1 MYSQQQNYKQK
12 LLLRYLYQYL
22 LKKNLKM
29 KNVMRSIIHRLETNK
44 PISNKQYLSIIKF
57 IERERE
63 FRSSNRD
70 QIYLYFSPLIEKEK
84 PNGNTL
90 SEFLQQS

>member
-1 MYSQQQNYKQK
+1 MIVVFS
-12 LLLRYLYQYL
+12 LLQWMVYII
-22 LKKNLKM
+22 NTTV
-29 KNVMRSIIHRLETNK
+29 NV
-44 PISNKQYLSIIKF
+44 LSIIKF

-90 SEFLQQS
+90 SEFLQ

>member
-1 MYSQQQNYKQK
+1 MKKSIFSIAIMVM
-12 LLLRYLYQYL
+12 LLSFYGCGVTDSGTTTTTDSYPYEIEV
-22 LKKNLKM
+22 KD
-29 KNVMRSIIHRLETNK
+29 
-44 PISNKQYLSIIKF
+44 ISNKQYLSIIKF

>member
-1 MYSQQQNYKQK
+1 
-12 LLLRYLYQYL
+12 
-22 LKKNLKM
+22 M
-29 KNVMRSIIHRLETNK
+29 KNVLRNIIHRLENNK

-57 IERERE
+57 IEKERE

-70 QIYLYFSPLIEKEK
+70 QIYSYFTPLIEKEK

-90 SEFLQQS
+90 SEFLQ

>member
-1 MYSQQQNYKQK
+1 MYSQQYNHKQK
-12 LLLRYLYQYL
+12 LLLRYLNQYL
-22 LKKNLKM
+22 LKRNLKM
-29 KNVMRSIIHRLETNK
+29 KNVLRNIIYRLENNK

-57 IERERE
+57 IEKERE

-70 QIYLYFSPLIEKEK
+70 QIYSYFTPLIEKGK

-90 SEFLQQS
+90 SEFLQ